1 MDDISDYIIQII
13 GLNQDSLHEF
23 LKNKLLSIDP
33 HDITHTVFFQKLY
46 VILLNLPCYLEELNL
61 KIRESDEH
69 FIDFGSDF
77 NDNRYFY
84 DTRGF
89 MRIKCVRLSN
99 NGYLVSI
106 PVKTGQTIRINIDI
120 NKKIISIN
128 E

>member
-13 GLNQDSLHEF
+13 GLKQDSLHEF

-33 HDITHTVFFQKLY
+33 HDITRTVFFQKLY
-46 VILLNLPCYLEELNL
+46 VILLNLTCYLEELNL
-61 KIRESDEH
+61 KIRESDER

-89 MRIKCVRLSN
+89 MRIN
-99 NGYLVSI
+99 A
-106 PVKTGQTIRINIDI
+106 
-120 NKKIISIN
+120 
-128 E
+128 